1 MRGEFVAGRR
11 GDGASVCHLCG
22 YAHPI
27 SELLAHSKICCKK
40 ISTATTEEGAGELG
54 DTVLLLGTVDSVLLR
69 LFAVSSFSWLMRALL
84 FVPGGDKEE
93 QGERTGSNA
102 AECGC
107 GLTASAVGDAAQDGG
122 DAAQDGGNAGS
133 FLLLCFF
140 FFACFLI

>member
-1 MRGEFVAGRR
+1 
-11 GDGASVCHLCG
+11 
-22 YAHPI
+22 
-27 SELLAHSKICCKK
+27 
-40 ISTATTEEGAGELG
+40 
-54 DTVLLLGTVDSVLLR
+54 
-69 LFAVSSFSWLMRALL
+69 MRALL

-107 GLTASAVGDAAQDGG
+107 GLTASALEVG

-140 FFACFLI
+140 FACFLI